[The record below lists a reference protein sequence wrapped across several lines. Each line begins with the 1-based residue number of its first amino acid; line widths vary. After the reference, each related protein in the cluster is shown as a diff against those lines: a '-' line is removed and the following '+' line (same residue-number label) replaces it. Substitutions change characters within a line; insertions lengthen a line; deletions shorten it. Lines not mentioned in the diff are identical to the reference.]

1 MINISHSGLL
11 PFFVYGEAHP
21 SLQTSSFISH
31 ELNLCSLDISSNFRA
46 KDNLGKMRSYKHM
59 AVFLFVASLTV
70 AVQGEHCNHHN
81 DADDA
86 DDAGDDDKLTSCD
99 LKRRFLLTNNNADN
113 SILQHASHIITITIN
128 NTGTGDNNF
137 DFK

>member
-1 MINISHSGLL
+1 
-11 PFFVYGEAHP
+11 
-21 SLQTSSFISH
+21 
-31 ELNLCSLDISSNFRA
+31 
-46 KDNLGKMRSYKHM
+46 M

-70 AVQGEHCNHHN
+70 AVQGEHHN

-99 LKRRFLLTNNNADN
+99 LKRQFLLINNNADN